1 MELESKP
8 FVIDTTKW
16 KNELKC
22 NGFILCDKESCQMGF
37 LSLRGME
44 VHRQKCVGHVNEG
57 VSIYAFCLQ
66 SVIAQSHSVIL
77 LYTLSVISMSLLNIP
92 TIPSFLTCQRQ
103 VVICFMYSSGNKHVN
118 TPIS

>member
-8 FVIDTTKW
+8 FVIDTAKW

-66 SVIAQSHSVIL
+66 CVIAQSHAVIL
-77 LYTLSVISMSLLNIP
+77 LYTLSFISMLAFAL
-92 TIPSFLTCQRQ
+92 QA
-103 VVICFMYSSGNKHVN
+103 
-118 TPIS
+118 

>member
-1 MELESKP
+1 MTDEKTEFFDLIRKYCPVCNTILYIMYILCNCQRVNLFTFFLQTQKKTEMELESKP

-66 SVIAQSHSVIL
+66 CVIA
-77 LYTLSVISMSLLNIP
+77 
-92 TIPSFLTCQRQ
+92 
-103 VVICFMYSSGNKHVN
+103 
-118 TPIS
+118 

>member
-8 FVIDTTKW
+8 FVIDTAKW

-57 VSIYAFCLQ
+57 VSIHAFCLQ
-66 SVIAQSHSVIL
+66 CVS
-77 LYTLSVISMSLLNIP
+77 NC
-92 TIPSFLTCQRQ
+92 TITSCNFVVYIIFL
-103 VVICFMYSSGNKHVN
+103 
-118 TPIS
+118 

>member
-57 VSIYAFCLQ
+57 VSIYVFCLQ
-66 SVIAQSHSVIL
+66 CVITQSHAVIL
-77 LYTLSVISMSLLNIP
+77 LYTLCFISMSAFALQSVSIFPNLE
-92 TIPSFLTCQRQ
+92 
-103 VVICFMYSSGNKHVN
+103 VAASGCAL
-118 TPIS
+118 I